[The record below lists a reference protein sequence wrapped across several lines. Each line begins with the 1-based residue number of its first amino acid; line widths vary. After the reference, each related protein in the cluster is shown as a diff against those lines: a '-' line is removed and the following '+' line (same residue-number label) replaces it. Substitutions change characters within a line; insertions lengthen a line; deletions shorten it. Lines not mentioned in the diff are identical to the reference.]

1 MFQRILTPLD
11 GSAYAEAALPMA
23 ARVAYASQGTVV
35 LLHVLSGPRE
45 FLPYILP
52 MMEPSTLT
60 ADVDAASAYL
70 AAVAEQPALSNVT
83 TVTAVRSGLVSSTIL
98 DVAAEQRADLV
109 VLAAHAHT
117 GLARWATG
125 DVVSR
130 LEHRGATPVLSLT
143 DAGTL
148 PTEGQPVQGLVLLD
162 GAMEAEAAIAP
173 AKEILAALSG
183 PQHASATLR
192 LAWIGA
198 FEPGAQAPQPRRAMA
213 PGDSDVAQYLR
224 SLEERLHTRSSG
236 GEPLTVTSEVIAEED
251 LPRAVAGLAQRKQAT
266 FVALAP
272 HTRRGFALH
281 TSSDCDAHL
290 REATGL
296 PLLLVPSQAARTDQ
310 AAGESE
316 KKA

>member
-23 ARVAYASQGTVV
+23 ARIAQASRGTVV

-45 FLPYILP
+45 LLPYILP

-70 AAVAEQPALSNVT
+70 DAVAAQPILANVT
-83 TVTAVRSGLVSSTIL
+83 TVAAVRSGLVTSTIL
-98 DVAAEQRADLV
+98 DMAAEQHADLV

-130 LEHRGATPVLSLT
+130 LGQRGMTPVLSLT
-143 DAGTL
+143 DANTL
-148 PTEGQPVQGLVLLD
+148 PAAGQPVQALVLLD

-183 PQHASATLR
+183 PQHTGATLR

-198 FEPGAQAPQPRRAMA
+198 FEPGAPSRGATQ
-213 PGDSDVAQYLR
+213 PGDSDVARYLR
-224 SLEERLHTRSSG
+224 ALEERLNAESTSG
-236 GEPLTVTSEVIAEED
+236 WPLTVTSEVIAEED
-251 LPRAVAGLAQRKQAT
+251 LPQAVAALAQRKQAT
-266 FVALAP
+266 FLALAP
-272 HTRRGFALH
+272 HARRGFPLH
-281 TSSDCDAHL
+281 TSSDFDAHL
-290 REATGL
+290 REATKL
-296 PLLLVPSQAARTDQ
+296 PLLLAPAHAAHT
-310 AAGESE
+310 AGE
-316 KKA
+316 KA